1 VTLTLEGENTIDK
14 IGFHIDSHIIAH
26 IEKLKLMERKKWD

>member
-14 IGFHIDSHIIAH
+14 IGFIHIIAH